1 MQSLKTTFSRPE
13 SSDRSED
20 FALDAD
26 SRFGRNLE
34 VGAHGPINEFS
45 EHVVVVEDFIIT
57 MPPGPLKNSQRGN
70 MVEDTCG
77 HLNYNKAQYTVRCPT
92 GETGEGC
99 CFYYC
104 STVCVCL
111 LLQDLVQRC
120 LYLLQSCSRGGGG
133 GTMEDICVL
142 RETRVVVFITAV
154 PNTKLRA
161 WGEEDSNPKPRPK
174 PKPSSADVAERCVAS
189 IGVRKRKRLGCV
201 YYCRT

>member
-133 GTMEDICVL
+133 EQWRTYVCYE
-142 RETRVVVFITAV
+142 
-154 PNTKLRA
+154 
-161 WGEEDSNPKPRPK
+161 
-174 PKPSSADVAERCVAS
+174 
-189 IGVRKRKRLGCV
+189 RLGLLCLLLQ
-201 YYCRT
+201 YLIQSCARGGRRIPIPNPDPNPNQAPQMSLKDA